1 MIAARRLMLL
11 ADQFQ
16 IFGFLTETLLNFFA
30 SRLQR
35 NLLVE
40 QCSMLRG
47 ERCDL
52 RFASKKGAVLLVNP
66 PAVNHAL
73 GGNEIA
79 GQRGERDRRKFSLQS
94 LRLGRD
100 REPARRR
107 PTNA

>member
-16 IFGFLTETLLNFFA
+16 MFGFLTETLLNFFA

-52 RFASKKGAVLLVNP
+52 RFAGKRELFSSLIRP
-66 PAVNHAL
+66 P
-73 GGNEIA
+73 
-79 GQRGERDRRKFSLQS
+79 
-94 LRLGRD
+94 
-100 REPARRR
+100 
-107 PTNA
+107 